1 MCQLCLKAGRRK
13 NGTQKFRC
21 QGCKKYQ
28 QQTYK
33 YQACYKTTNQSI
45 TQLLIEGLGIRS
57 IARVLKI
64 SITTVIRRI
73 KGIARLVNKPFAVI
87 RRGIYEIDELWT
99 FIGKKS
105 NETWIAYSLERQ
117 GRKVIDF
124 KVGAR
129 SIENLKRPDRKRFD
143 RGPEEDLYGWIGPI
157 KQTSL
162 QKALNI
168 WRVFLKACRF
178 IAL

>member
-1 MCQLCLKAGRRK
+1 MRCKYCSQLCLKAGRRK
-13 NGTQKFRC
+13 NGTQKFKC

-33 YQACYKTTNQSI
+33 YLACYKTTNQSI
-45 TQLLIEGLGIRS
+45 TRLLIEGLGIRS

-105 NETWIAYSLERQ
+105 NETWIA
-117 GRKVIDF
+117 
-124 KVGAR
+124 
-129 SIENLKRPDRKRFD
+129 
-143 RGPEEDLYGWIGPI
+143 
-157 KQTSL
+157 
-162 QKALNI
+162 
-168 WRVFLKACRF
+168 
-178 IAL
+178 

>member
-1 MCQLCLKAGRRK
+1 MKRPNSEATARSASLVCFMGGLLHWSALPEIC
-13 NGTQKFRC
+13 
-21 QGCKKYQ
+21 YQ

-33 YQACYKTTNQSI
+33 YLACYKTTNQSI
-45 TQLLIEGLGIRS
+45 TRLLVEGLGIRS

-105 NETWIAYSLERQ
+105 NETWIAYSLERR

-129 SIENLKRPDRKRFD
+129 SIENLK
-143 RGPEEDLYGWIGPI
+143 
-157 KQTSL
+157 SL
-162 QKALNI
+162 TENVLTGDPKKICTDGLGQ
-168 WRVFLKACRF
+168 
-178 IAL
+178 